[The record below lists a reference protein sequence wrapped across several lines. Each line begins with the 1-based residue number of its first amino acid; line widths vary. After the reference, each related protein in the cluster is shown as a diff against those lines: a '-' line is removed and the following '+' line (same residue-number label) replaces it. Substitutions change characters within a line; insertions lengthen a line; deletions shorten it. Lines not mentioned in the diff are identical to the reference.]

1 MIKIYYLSG
10 ITRLRINSQLKFAR
24 KTLMFNQYLTLDL
37 TFHCLIFDLG
47 TPAYAY
53 PWGG

>member
-1 MIKIYYLSG
+1 MIKIYYLSR
-10 ITRLRINSQLKFAR
+10 IARLRINTQLKFAH
-24 KTLMFNQYLTLDL
+24 KTLMFNQYL

-47 TPAYAY
+47 TPAY